1 MIIKVPHYKVLNT
14 TIEVDFTLF
23 DSFSVQTKN
32 EIDSNQFL
40 LSLWHELD
48 IELGNKDGRCPW
60 AYFPNRYKLKR
71 NLLSFL
77 GIVNTAIGHF
87 YVAISYQKKGDIDSI
102 HFYSQNS
109 SEDYKKRIKGLV
121 KKAIKNNKKTISYT
135 VTAELKSIFQD
146 LTFYNYTGNNFEFYE
161 ENEKS
166 KIKFKVNSI
175 DEFEA
180 TQLTEKRLRT
190 LTAFLAIETNIHF
203 DFDNVS
209 ISDTPNI
216 EKYNTTLCKH
226 QEEVVLKHTNENGKD
241 FIDDYPIYDSKLLI
255 SSKGVEFLNNYVFV
269 EREYKNP
276 KIVRSFL
283 QACIHFQKG
292 LASESTLIMQTAF
305 MSEELVFAFSP
316 VGIFNKQAIIN
327 NAMTF
332 YLSSIEVLS
341 FYGSQQSTCKT
352 CNQVQYK
359 IGQRVAD
366 FIEEYFNNDL
376 SKVFKKLYNNRSKF
390 LHTGESSSSNLNT
403 HIKPMMDLTT
413 ASGLKDYGFITV
425 NINGN
430 CSGVY
435 TSNVREWTSYCF
447 RQYYRKKILINPT
460 HNNV

>member
-1 MIIKVPHYKVLNT
+1 MKIKVPNYKVINT
-14 TIEVDFTLF
+14 TIEVDFNLF
-23 DSFSVQTKN
+23 ESFSVQTKN

-48 IELGNKDGRCPW
+48 IELGTKDGTCPW
-60 AYFPNRYKLKR
+60 AYLPNRYKLKR

-77 GIVNTAIGHF
+77 GIVDTAIGHF

-102 HFYSQNS
+102 HFYSLNS

-121 KKAIKNNKKTISYT
+121 TKAIKNSKKTRSYT
-135 VTAELKSIFQD
+135 VTAELKCIFQN
-146 LTFYNYTGNNFEFYE
+146 LFINNYTGNNFKFYE
-161 ENEKS
+161 QNKKS

-203 DFDNVS
+203 DFDNVL
-209 ISDTPNI
+209 ISETPNI
-216 EKYNTTLCKH
+216 EEYNTTSCKH
-226 QEEVVLKHTNENGKD
+226 QEEVVFKDTNENGKY
-241 FIDDYPIYDSKLLI
+241 FIDNYPIYDSKLLI
-255 SSKGVEFLNNYVFV
+255 SSKGIEFLNNYVFV
-269 EREYKNP
+269 EREYNNP

-292 LASESTLIMQTAF
+292 LASENAIIMPTAF
-305 MSEELVFAFSP
+305 MSEEQAFAFSP
-316 VGIFNKQAIIN
+316 VGLFNKQAIIN
-327 NAMTF
+327 SAMTF

-341 FYGSQQSTCKT
+341 FYGSQQSTCKM
-352 CNQVQYK
+352 CHQVQYK

-366 FIEEYFNNDL
+366 FIEEYFNNTL

-403 HIKPMMDLTT
+403 HIKPMIDLTT

-430 CSGVY
+430 CSGV
-435 TSNVREWTSYCF
+435 NILQIREWTSYCF
-447 RQYYRKKILINPT
+447 RRYYRKKILINPT
-460 HNNV
+460 HNNR

>member
-1 MIIKVPHYKVLNT
+1 MKIKVPHYKVLNT
-14 TIEVDFTLF
+14 TIEVDLILF
-23 DSFSVQTKN
+23 EAFSIQTKG
-32 EIDSNQFL
+32 EINSNQFL

-48 IELGNKDGRCPW
+48 TELGNKDGRCPW
-60 AYFPNRYKLKR
+60 AYFPNRYKLKK

-77 GIVNTAIGHF
+77 GIIDTTLGHF

-102 HFYSQNS
+102 HFYSQNCKT
-109 SEDYKKRIKGLV
+109 DYKTIIKGLV
-121 KKAIKNNKKTISYT
+121 KKAIKNIDNTVAYI
-135 VTAELKSIFQD
+135 VTAELTSVFQS
-146 LTFYNYTGNNFEFYE
+146 LFFYNYSGDNFDFFV
-161 ENEKS
+161 ENEKN
-166 KIKFKVNSI
+166 KIKFQVNSI
-175 DEFEA
+175 DKFEA

-203 DFDNVS
+203 DYDNVS
-209 ISDTPNI
+209 ISDSVNV
-216 EKYNTTLCKH
+216 EKTHVPMCKH
-226 QEEVVLKHTNENGKD
+226 QEEVVISNTNENGAC
-241 FIDDYPIYDSKLLI
+241 FIDEYPIFDYKILI
-255 SSKGVEFLNNYVFV
+255 SKTGIEFLNNYVFV
-269 EREYKNP
+269 GREYTNP

-292 LASESTLIMQTAF
+292 LSSETAMIMPTAF
-305 MSEELVFAFSP
+305 MSEEYLFAFSP

-327 NAMTF
+327 NATTF

-341 FYGSQQSTCKT
+341 YYGSQQTTCKT
-352 CNQVQYK
+352 CHQVQYK

-403 HIKPMMDLTT
+403 YIKPMMDLST

-447 RQYYRKKILINPT
+447 RQYYREKILMKSE
-460 HNNV
+460 